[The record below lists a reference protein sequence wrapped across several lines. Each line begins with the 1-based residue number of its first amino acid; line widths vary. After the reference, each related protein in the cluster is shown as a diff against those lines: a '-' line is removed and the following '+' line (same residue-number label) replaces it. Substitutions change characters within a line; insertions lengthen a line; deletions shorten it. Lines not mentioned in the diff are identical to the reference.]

1 MSDRERVLYY
11 LGGLVAAFVLAWFL
25 GAALAPVLDL
35 GQDDDRPADQ
45 HGHMAG
51 MTP

>member
-25 GAALAPVLDL
+25 GAALAPVLDV
-35 GQDDDRPADQ
+35 GGGDGRPAEQ

-51 MTP
+51 MTR

>member
-25 GAALAPVLDL
+25 GAALAPVLDVAP
-35 GQDDDRPADQ
+35 GDHASPD
-45 HGHMAG
+45 HGTMSG

>member
-1 MSDRERVLYY
+1 MSDRERILYY

-25 GAALAPVLDL
+25 GAALAPVLDV
-35 GQDDDRPADQ
+35 GPGNEPSHD
-45 HGHMAG
+45 HGTMSG